1 MRIGE
6 GKGEDSLGGVGA
18 FFSEMSPVYAFGIKT
33 SLRCISGTTC
43 HVCLKSLT
51 FNVLLAPPTHIPRM
65 AGVSYHLSFFASSF
79 ASFFV
84 FVFASF
90 FFFGF
95 PPSLGFFFSFF
106 CFF

>member
-1 MRIGE
+1 
-6 GKGEDSLGGVGA
+6 
-18 FFSEMSPVYAFGIKT
+18 
-33 SLRCISGTTC
+33 
-43 HVCLKSLT
+43 
-51 FNVLLAPPTHIPRM
+51 M